1 MMSRE
6 VMMEKF
12 YDRYEKWDERND
24 DETRCL
30 ACMAEELGLDLPEL
44 RIDKSNERVVKVMF
58 EDDGGFESDNEDEY
72 IVPEHVNEEI
82 DEWLCEDA
90 DDEEEEDYV
99 EAGDD
104 RNLMIRMIWMMYE
117 IAMFK

>member
-1 MMSRE
+1 MMSKE

-24 DETRCL
+24 DETRWL
-30 ACMAEELGLDLPEL
+30 ACVAEELGLDLPEL

-90 DDEEEEDYV
+90 DDEEEEEYV